1 MDKCDPVVTK
11 MSKVLRVEEQI
22 EIKKSSEEKIPT
34 LPHSRVNFKQAKE
47 LYRKYK
53 AIQMLEETQVSKLG
67 IGKTFLI

>member
-22 EIKKSSEEKIPT
+22 EIKEFRGENPYFTS
-34 LPHSRVNFKQAKE
+34 HSRVNFKQTEE
-47 LYRKYK
+47 LYVKYK

-67 IGKTFLI
+67 VGKTFLI

>member
-22 EIKKSSEEKIPT
+22 EIKEFRGENPYFTSQQGKFQ
-34 LPHSRVNFKQAKE
+34 VGQE